1 MYINKNTYEELEDC
15 YKLSLICNGTTHH
28 TYFDKS
34 LYNILSVYHWRLS
47 QKRRKYYVCTG
58 QLKNGGKILYMAN
71 IIMNFTPDK
80 IMEVNH
86 IDGDSLNNRISN
98 LRIIKK
104 LDNIHNIKVRS
115 DNNTTGI
122 RGIFFDKKSNL
133 YMVSFSYNGRKLYF
147 KYFKTLEEAV
157 YIRMRCEILFL
168 KEFRNTSDDVQKLL
182 LISKLSNNDIEIL
195 EKYLHSRIGDLND

>member
-34 LYNILSVYHWRLS
+34 LYNILNVYHWRLS
-47 QKRRKYYVCTG
+47 QKKRKYYVCTG
-58 QLKNGGKILYMAN
+58 QSKNGGKILYMAN

-80 IMEVNH
+80 IMEVDH

-98 LRIIKK
+98 LRIIKRI
-104 LDNIHNIKVRS
+104 DNIHNCCVS
-115 DNNTTGI
+115 ATNNTTGI
-122 RGIFFDKKSNL
+122 RGISFDKR
-133 YMVSFSYNGRKLYF
+133 YNKYVVDFYYNKRRVYF
-147 KYFKTLEEAV
+147 KPFKTLEEAV